1 MQCRHLY
8 SQLAKG
14 LARTGFVWPGT
25 LQKRMLTCGKPQ
37 CACHKDP
44 KAHHGPYFYWT
55 SKEQGKTISRKINQ
69 EEAEILEEWI
79 NNRRTIEA
87 ILKRM
92 MKISEYALAFRLRM
106 KNKGR

>member
-1 MQCRHLY
+1 MQTPAQPTRRAPCPNRIR
-8 SQLAKG
+8 LAGNTSKANAD
-14 LARTGFVWPGT
+14 L
-25 LQKRMLTCGKPQ
+25 GKPQ

-55 SKEQGKTISRKINQ
+55 SKEQGKTISRKITQ

-92 MKISEYALAFRLRM
+92 MKISEHALAFGLRA
-106 KNKGR
+106 KKKGC